1 MSNEEN
7 ARLARRRWPMCKAR
21 ATVADGKA
29 EATSLAPSQNRT
41 RGAKDVTSVLIVR
54 PGALGDA
61 VVTLP
66 LLDALR
72 ATGVRRLTLLGTPAS
87 WAFLAPDQSL
97 VDVHDVG
104 GRDWLGLFGDGVPL
118 GPSARAVI
126 AGTDA
131 AIVLLGP
138 RRVAVERTLFRAG
151 IACVVGASPGLPVC
165 GTVSWRSEPGASPGL
180 PVCGTVSWRSE
191 PGASPAQGGEPER
204 LPECQPDPIR
214 APWPPGE
221 AHAASRHFSALAG
234 LTLPG
239 GPPRWP
245 PPPIPSDPLLR
256 PTEDELDRAAHGLGL
271 EAAPAQGLL
280 AIHPGS
286 GSAKKCWPV
295 ERFAALAAAT
305 ARDRGLRP
313 FFLLGPAEEG
323 LGPTLAAALPAG
335 LDAGFVRSPP
345 LRQAFA
351 LLSLARA
358 YVGNDSGITHLAAR
372 AAPTLAIFGPTDPR
386 VWHPL
391 GARVVTLSAPEGR
404 LESLTVER
412 ALAALALLL

>member
-1 MSNEEN
+1 
-7 ARLARRRWPMCKAR
+7 
-21 ATVADGKA
+21 
-29 EATSLAPSQNRT
+29 
-41 RGAKDVTSVLIVR
+41 VTSVLIVR

-66 LLDALR
+66 LLDALL
-72 ATGVRRLTLLGTPAS
+72 AAGSSRLTLLGTPAS

-97 VDVHDVG
+97 VDVRDVG
-104 GRDWLGLFGDGVPL
+104 GRDWLGLFGDGIPL
-118 GPSARAVI
+118 GPAARAVL
-126 AGTDA
+126 ARTDA

-138 RRVAVERTLFRAG
+138 RRRAVEHALAMAG
-151 IACVVGASPGLPVC
+151 VARIVGASPGLPVY
-165 GTVSWRSEPGASPGL
+165 GTVSW
-180 PVCGTVSWRSE
+180 CSE
-191 PGASPAQGGEPER
+191 PGASPAQGGAPER
-204 LPECQPDPIR
+204 LPECQPDPFR

-221 AHAASRHFSALAG
+221 AHAASRLFAALAG

-245 PPPIPSDPLLR
+245 RPPVPTDLLLR
-256 PTEDELDRAAHGLGL
+256 PTRDELGRAVHGLGL
-271 EAAPAQGLL
+271 EAPPTQGLL

-295 ERFAALAAAT
+295 ERFAALAAAA
-305 ARDRGLRP
+305 ARGWGLRP
-313 FFLLGPAEEG
+313 LFLLGPAEEG
-323 LGPTLAAALPAG
+323 LGPALAAALPAG
-335 LDAGFVRSPP
+335 LDAAVVRNPS
-345 LRQAFA
+345 LRHAFA

-372 AAPTLAIFGPTDPR
+372 ATPTLALFGPTDPR

-412 ALAALALLL
+412 ALAALALVL